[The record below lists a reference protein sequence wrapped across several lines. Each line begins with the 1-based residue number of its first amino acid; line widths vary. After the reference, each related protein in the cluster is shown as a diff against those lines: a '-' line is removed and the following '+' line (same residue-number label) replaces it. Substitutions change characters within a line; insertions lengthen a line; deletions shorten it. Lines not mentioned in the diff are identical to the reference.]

1 MMKKELK
8 LIIGIIL
15 VGIMALSSH
24 SVFAADGNSTII
36 IGNGSST
43 TTPTTENT
51 TGNSTII
58 VGGNT
63 TQTQTVNTTDTYQNA
78 TTNTTTLPKTGENDI
93 YVVSALGLVCV
104 ISAVYAYRKIRN
116 FNI

>member
-36 IGNGSST
+36 IGNGNAT
-43 TTPTTENT
+43 TTPT

-63 TQTQTVNTTDTYQNA
+63 TQTPTVNTTDTYQNA